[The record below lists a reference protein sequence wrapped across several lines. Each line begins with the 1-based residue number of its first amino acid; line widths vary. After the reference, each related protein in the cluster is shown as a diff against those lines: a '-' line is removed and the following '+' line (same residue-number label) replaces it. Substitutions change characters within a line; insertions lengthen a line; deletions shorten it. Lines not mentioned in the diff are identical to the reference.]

1 MDTQI
6 AIWEMNLGPDQIA
19 EQKEEVATWPSE
31 PYRLDW
37 DTINW
42 N

>member
-6 AIWEMNLGPDQIA
+6 VIWEMNLEPDQSI

-31 PYRLDW
+31 PYKLDW
-37 DTINW
+37 DLINW

>member
-1 MDTQI
+1 
-6 AIWEMNLGPDQIA
+6 LVPDQSLD
-19 EQKEEVATWPSE
+19 QKEEVATWPSE
-31 PYRLDW
+31 PYKLDW

>member
-1 MDTQI
+1 MIVKCEVNPQ
-6 AIWEMNLGPDQIA
+6 PDQSID
-19 EQKEEVATWPSE
+19 QKEEVATWPSE
-31 PYRLDW
+31 PYKLDW